1 MYAELAS
8 GDILLSVYVPPRRG
22 SGAYPAHM
30 PVLSVHLAPR
40 PLLHLCC
47 AVRWVCAICWVVAL
61 LVLAAALRAARLV
74 SWFISPNARFAWVYD
89 QARSVP
95 GKC

>member
-1 MYAELAS
+1 MYAESAS
-8 GDILLSVYVPPRRG
+8 GEVLLSVVPIRRG

-30 PVLSVHLAPR
+30 PILSVRLAPR
-40 PLLHLCC
+40 PLLHFCC
-47 AVRWVCAICWVVAL
+47 AVRWACAICWVVAL

-74 SWFISPNARFAWVYD
+74 SWVYD